1 VTYCTLCLEPEI
13 TINSYGTSHLTPH
26 VDLKAFQP
34 TTPLPPSLKQLGELP
49 DEFKGVHY
57 EEDLINVE
65 YLKED
70 TLPALPAL
78 TKSAQSG
85 CVFCGLIRKLLV
97 EQAKI
102 FQGRGNGI
110 VVLWNIQFAFSNQS
124 ERERALVGPKCE
136 PRMVP
141 FSMRLYF
148 QPVQGGYMEQTK
160 KLILSSLPG
169 ALKSLCLRGDVEINR
184 MQDH

>member
-1 VTYCTLCLEPEI
+1 
-13 TINSYGTSHLTPH
+13 
-26 VDLKAFQP
+26 LKAFQP
-34 TTPLPPSLKQLGELP
+34 TTPFPPSPKQFGELP

-70 TLPALPAL
+70 TFPTLPAL

-85 CVFCGLIRKLLV
+85 CVFCGLVRKLLA
-97 EQAKI
+97 EQAEK
-102 FQGRGNGI
+102 FQGRGNGT
-110 VVLWNIQFAFSNQS
+110 VALWNIQFAFSNES

-141 FSMRLYF
+141 YSMRLYF
-148 QPVQGGYMEQTK
+148 QLVQGGYMEQTK

-169 ALKSLCLRGDVEINR
+169 VLKSLRLRTDIEINR